1 MTHLGALDLSA
12 GKPVVAVS
20 FTDLDSAKDIARAR
34 DAGVEIAELRIDLF
48 ARLDPAYVAAQI
60 GRLTG
65 LPTLATVRLAAE
77 GGAWKGG
84 EGDRIDLYET
94 VLPMVDGVD
103 VELQASETLAIIA
116 PLASVN
122 GKLLVVSHH
131 DFQGTPSYEALAE
144 IARRAAATGADI
156 VKIAAQVNDD
166 ADIAVLARL
175 LDERPAPNLVVIG
188 MGERGLPTRLL
199 FPHEGSLFTFA
210 AQGERASAPGQIA
223 YDRMISLLGLSK
235 PRA

>member
-1 MTHLGALDLSA
+1 MTHLGALELSA

-20 FTDLDSAKDIARAR
+20 FTDLDSAKDIALAR
-34 DAGVEIAELRIDLF
+34 EAGVEIAELRIDLF
-48 ARLDPAYVAAQI
+48 ARRDPAYVAAQI

-77 GGAWKGG
+77 GGAWTGD
-84 EGDRIDLYET
+84 EGDRIGLYET

-103 VELQASETLAIIA
+103 VELRAPQVLEIIA
-116 PLASVN
+116 PLASIN
-122 GKLLVVSHH
+122 AKLLVISHH
-131 DFQGTPSYEALAE
+131 DFDGTPPYETLAD
-144 IARRAAATGADI
+144 IARRAVAAGADI

-166 ADIAVLARL
+166 ADIAILARL

-188 MGERGLPTRLL
+188 MGEKGLPTRLL

-210 AQGERASAPGQIA
+210 AQGDRVSAPGQIA
-223 YDRMISLLGLSK
+223 YERMIPLLGVSSL
-235 PRA
+235 RG